1 MPGAPGFP
9 VRLVGVTDFMRLS
22 LLKAAHATTAGAAV
36 GNPGSLPLF
45 FRQGWEPR
53 IWMHTV
59 VYPTLRKER
68 KGWGTPRFSEPYL
81 PCPSQPA
88 DPSTA
93 RRMTKV
99 RGESTFRAENCGS
112 LHFGRDDK
120 VSVVALHPEQV
131 LVERTSDPLRSHG
144 TPAGTKVSAALS
156 FRSGAGSERLARRN
170 SLQFCVLRFR
180 LIQDGDV
187 GISVFPEGEKVLIG
201 SLRLDLISRHH
212 ERSA

>member
-131 LVERTSDPLRSHG
+131 LVERTSDPCGPTGRRR
-144 TPAGTKVSAALS
+144 VQ
-156 FRSGAGSERLARRN
+156 RLARRFRSDQVLVQRD
-170 SLQFCVLRFR
+170 SLVEIHCSFAY
-180 LIQDGDV
+180 
-187 GISVFPEGEKVLIG
+187 
-201 SLRLDLISRHH
+201 
-212 ERSA
+212 SAFA